1 MLQVEALEARYGAVR
16 ALKGI
21 SLSVSEGEIVTL
33 IGANG
38 AGKSTTLKAI
48 SGLVPA
54 SAGRIEFEG
63 EVITGLPPHRILAR
77 GIAHIPEGRR
87 IFPDLTVL
95 ENLRLGGYLIRDKAQ
110 FRRGL
115 ERVFDSFPILA
126 ERRQQLAGT
135 LSGGEQQMLAV
146 GRGLMSNP
154 KLLLLDEPSLGL
166 SPRIVTRVAQII
178 QDIHKQGVTILL
190 VEQKAQLALGI
201 AGRGYVLETGRIVL
215 EDAAANLVRNALV
228 KRAYLG
234 L

>member
-1 MLQVEALEARYGAVR
+1 
-16 ALKGI
+16 
-21 SLSVSEGEIVTL
+21 
-33 IGANG
+33 
-38 AGKSTTLKAI
+38 
-48 SGLVPA
+48 
-54 SAGRIEFEG
+54 
-63 EVITGLPPHRILAR
+63 
-77 GIAHIPEGRR
+77 
-87 IFPDLTVL
+87 
-95 ENLRLGGYLIRDKAQ
+95 
-110 FRRGL
+110 
-115 ERVFDSFPILA
+115 
-126 ERRQQLAGT
+126 
-135 LSGGEQQMLAV
+135 MLAV

>member
-1 MLQVEALEARYGAVR
+1 QVEALEARYGAVR

-201 AGRGYVLETGRIVL
+201 AGRGL